1 MLQKYMEW
9 QKLLSEVRT
18 RDKYPQSGRRP
29 PWQVDFD
36 RITFSSAFRRL
47 QGKTQVFSLSSS
59 DYVRTRLTHSMET
72 AVVARS
78 LGTAV
83 GYALKE
89 ELPKDIHPLEV
100 GMIVSAA
107 ALAHDIG
114 NPPFGHSGEDA
125 IREWFAG
132 SNTAREFRE
141 EVSPSEAA
149 DFMSFEGNAQGFRVL
164 TRLQMYREDG
174 GMRLTAATLG
184 AAVKYPARSMSP
196 DGRKYYGA
204 STKKFGFFQADKAQF
219 EEVAAETGL
228 IRRSEETDCW
238 SRHPLAFLV
247 EAADDICYRI
257 VDLEDAC
264 RQGLLAHEET
274 KELLQGLATESQI
287 QRVEK
292 QDTKREKINMLR
304 AFSIGNVIVATGEV
318 FAANRKAILEGDFD
332 QDLISKTQYA
342 DLFETIGDVQKTKVY
357 KTDRVLR
364 IEAAGFRVI
373 GGLLDAFAG
382 AINDVARINSRK
394 AGPSCESEKLVQL
407 LPDEFIGPKREPAN
421 SAYERLLRI
430 TDYVCG
436 MTDSYALQ
444 LFRNLSGISLP

>member
-1 MLQKYMEW
+1 MEW
-9 QKLLSEVRT
+9 QKLLSESRT
-18 RDKYPQSGRRP
+18 RDKHPESRRRP
-29 PWQVDFD
+29 SWQVDFD

-83 GYALKE
+83 GYALIG
-89 ELPKDIHPLEV
+89 ELPEHIHPLEI
-100 GMIVSAA
+100 GMVVSAA

-125 IREWFAG
+125 IRERFAR
-132 SNTAREFRE
+132 SHTAEEFRKE
-141 EVSPSEAA
+141 LSASEAA

-184 AAVKYPARSMSP
+184 AALKYPVGSTPADRQSH
-196 DGRKYYGA
+196 KGA
-204 STKKFGFFQADKAQF
+204 STKKFGFFQADKAEF
-219 EEVAAETGL
+219 EEVAHETGL
-228 IRRSEETDCW
+228 IRRSEKADCW

-264 RQGLLAHEET
+264 RQGILAHEET
-274 KELLQGLATESQI
+274 EELLRTLVTASQAE
-287 QRVEK
+287 RVEK
-292 QDTKREKINMLR
+292 QETRREKINMLR
-304 AFSIGNVIVATGEV
+304 ALSIGNVIAAAREV
-318 FAANRKAILEGDFD
+318 FSANRKAILEGEFD
-332 QDLISKTQYA
+332 EDLISQTKYA
-342 DLFETIGDVQKTKVY
+342 EQFAKIADVQKNKVY
-357 KTDRVLR
+357 KTDRVVR

-373 GGLLDAFAG
+373 GGLLDAFAR
-382 AINDVARINSRK
+382 AINDVASAQSRK
-394 AGPSCESEKLVQL
+394 VSPSRESEKLVQL
-407 LPDEFIGPKREPAN
+407 LPDEFIGPKREPSN
-421 SAYERLLRI
+421 DAYQRLLRI
-430 TDYVCG
+430 TDFVCG
-436 MTDSYALQ
+436 MTDAYALQ
-444 LFRNLSGISLP
+444 L